1 MESWEPVYTQVHRP
15 VFFKDHETRGSGSI
29 GEGAGEGRCGGG
41 GGGGRRA
48 VRSQSRWRNIRS
60 SDIFLL
66 GAKSKR
72 KTLAF
77 FFYPNWLV
85 PRFWE
90 VCQVILGAVVSISYS
105 SGYTSILE
113 GVKKQRLLL

>member
-1 MESWEPVYTQVHRP
+1 MGFVARADGEISGLQISFCWGQKAKEKHTL
-15 VFFKDHETRGSGSI
+15 FF
-29 GEGAGEGRCGGG
+29 
-41 GGGGRRA
+41 
-48 VRSQSRWRNIRS
+48 
-60 SDIFLL
+60 
-66 GAKSKR
+66 
-72 KTLAF
+72 F

-105 SGYTSILE
+105 SGYALILE

>member
-1 MESWEPVYTQVHRP
+1 MESWELVYTQVHCP
-15 VFFKDHETRGSGSI
+15 VFFKDHEKRGSGSI
-29 GEGAGEGRCGGG
+29 GEGAGE
-41 GGGGRRA
+41 RRRV

-77 FFYPNWLV
+77 FFHPNWLV

>member
-1 MESWEPVYTQVHRP
+1 MESWELVYTQVHRP
-15 VFFKDHETRGSGSI
+15 VFFKDHEKRGSGSI
-29 GEGAGEGRCGGG
+29 GAGVGE
-41 GGGGRRA
+41 RRRG

-77 FFYPNWLV
+77 FSYPNWLV

-113 GVKKQRLLL
+113 GVKKQQQWLLL

>member
-1 MESWEPVYTQVHRP
+1 MHCP
-15 VFFKDHETRGSGSI
+15 VFFKDRGKRGSGSI
-29 GEGAGEGRCGGG
+29 GEGAGE
-41 GGGGRRA
+41 RRHG
-48 VRSQSRWRNIRS
+48 VCSQSRWINIRS

-66 GAKSKR
+66 GAKSKG

-77 FFYPNWLV
+77 FFFSYPNWLV

-105 SGYTSILE
+105 SGYALILE